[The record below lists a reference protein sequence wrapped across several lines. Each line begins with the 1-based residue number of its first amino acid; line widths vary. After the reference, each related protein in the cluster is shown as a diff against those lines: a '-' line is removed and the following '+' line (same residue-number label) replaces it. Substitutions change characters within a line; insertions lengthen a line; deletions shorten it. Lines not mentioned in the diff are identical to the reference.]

1 MVEISCEISGIRLRS
16 PIIAASGVTT
26 RDGESIDRAAAGG
39 AAAAVTKTIS
49 SAPAKIPRPFMAK
62 VREGIIS
69 FDMLSELTVEQW
81 VRYEMPKAKRS
92 GIPVL
97 ASVGPT
103 PEDVRKVAPRLVEA
117 GADGIEVPV
126 PSDPQTASEIVKS
139 AKESVEKPVFAKV
152 MEPLGAPEKLAR
164 ELEGSGAD
172 GIVVAGPVGPCLSID
187 VESSMPMLGS
197 PGGAGY
203 MSGPPVKPII
213 LKCVADV
220 ARSVSIPVIGCGGV
234 YSGRDIVEYIMAGA
248 SAVQVSTVAILRGYK
263 VYGFLADELVK
274 FMRAKN
280 YESLADMRGKALRH
294 LPQEPLRTSP
304 APVEVISSK
313 CTACGLCE
321 SSCPYGGI
329 RIVGRAARVD
339 SVKCCGCGLCVSVCP
354 THAIR
359 F

>member
-1 MVEISCEISGIRLRS
+1 MVEISCEIHGIKLRN
-16 PIIAASGVTT
+16 PIIAAAGVTT
-26 RDGESIDRAAAGG
+26 RDGECIERAAAGG
-39 AAAAVTKTIS
+39 AAAAVTKTVS
-49 SAPAKIPRPFMAK
+49 STPAKAPHPFMAK

-69 FDMLSELTVEQW
+69 FDMISDISVEQW
-81 VRYEMPKAKRS
+81 VKYEMPKAKRS
-92 GIPVL
+92 GIPVI

-126 PSDPQTASEIVKS
+126 PSDPQVASEMVKS
-139 AKESVEKPVFAKV
+139 ARESVEKPVFAKI
-152 MEPLGAPEKLAR
+152 MEPLGTLESLAR
-164 ELEGSGAD
+164 ELESSGAD
-172 GIVVAGPVGPCLSID
+172 GIVVAGPIGPGLSID
-187 VESSMPMLGS
+187 VESSMPVLGA

-203 MSGPPVKPII
+203 VSGPPVKPIM
-213 LKCVADV
+213 LKRVADV
-220 ARSVSIPVIGCGGV
+220 SRSVNIPVIGCGGV
-234 YSGRDIVEYIMAGA
+234 YSGRDIVEYVMAGA
-248 SAVQVSTVAILRGYK
+248 SAVQVSTAAILRGYK

-280 YESLADMRGKALRH
+280 YETLADMRGKALHH

-304 APVEVISSK
+304 APVELIASK

-329 RIVGRAARVD
+329 RIIGRLARVD
-339 SVKCCGCGLCVSVCP
+339 SVKCCGCGLCVSICP